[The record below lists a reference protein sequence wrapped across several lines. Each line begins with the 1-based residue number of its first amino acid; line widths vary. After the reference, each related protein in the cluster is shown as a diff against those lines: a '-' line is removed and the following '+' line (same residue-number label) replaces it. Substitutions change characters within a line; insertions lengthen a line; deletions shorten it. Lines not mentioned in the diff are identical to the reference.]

1 MSSTYRRLAGEGTV
15 TVRRRVLYSQQYIE
29 GYRNALAEA
38 RADLQAMSFRH
49 RCELT
54 DLRKELDAARAEFD
68 ELKTAV
74 FARQCAESELAT
86 LYRERELGR
95 ARAAERDL
103 TRPLQ

>member
-1 MSSTYRRLAGEGTV
+1 M

-38 RADLQAMSFRH
+38 RA
-49 RCELT
+49 
-54 DLRKELDAARAEFD
+54 EFD

-74 FARQCAESELAT
+74 FARQHAESELAT
-86 LYRERELGR
+86 LYRVRELGR